1 METFS
6 EMLERKIC
14 DMMDYAYKA
23 LAQFPKSEKFALAAD
38 IKRCMD
44 QIMERSVEGLKK
56 YYKKTTLQQL
66 DVELEKLR
74 LYIRLSH
81 SLGFLPDSKY
91 DKWSAMVDEL
101 GSIIGSWMKNRADAQ
116 NRG

>member
-6 EMLERKIC
+6 EMLERKIF
-14 DMMDYAYKA
+14 DMMDYAYDA
-23 LAQFPKSEKFALAAD
+23 LAQYPKSEKFALVAD

-44 QIMERSVEGLKK
+44 QVLERSVEGLKK

-74 LYIRLSH
+74 VYIRLSYKK
-81 SLGFLPDSKY
+81 GFLPVKKY
-91 DKWSAMVDEL
+91 NVWSEMVNEL
-101 GSIIGSWMKNRADAQ
+101 GKIIGTWMQ
-116 NRG
+116 NSQNK

>member
-1 METFS
+1 MSETFS
-6 EMLERKIC
+6 EKLERKIF
-14 DMMDYAYKA
+14 DMMDYAYDA
-23 LAQFPKSEKFALAAD
+23 LAQYPKSEKFAMVAD

-44 QIMERSVEGLKK
+44 RILERAVEGLKK

-81 SLGFLPDSKY
+81 HKHFLSDKKY
-91 DKWSAMVDEL
+91 DVWSGKVNEL
-101 GSIIGSWMKNRADAQ
+101 GKIVGSWIQ
-116 NRG
+116 NKDH